1 MLLTQFRHKVGY
13 PIYLTIGNIPKS
25 TRRKPSHHAQLLI
38 GYIPTTKLEGM
49 TNHAA
54 RRRAQANLYHSCM
67 RTVLAL
73 ITVYGESGIP
83 MKGGDVSR
91 TLLSFSSFCLPVFV
105 AQPVM

>member
-1 MLLTQFRHKVGY
+1 M
-13 PIYLTIGNIPKS
+13 
-25 TRRKPSHHAQLLI
+25 LI

-54 RRRAQANLYHSCM
+54 RRHAQANLYHSCM

-83 MKGGDVSR
+83 MKGGDGVWR
-91 TLLSFSSFCLPVFV
+91 RCHPVFAAFVGDYPEQTLVTCTYNGRCPMLRTRQRCSV
-105 AQPVM
+105 ARLERLPQH